1 MRPEAIEESR
11 RLAHRYLLSAYRA
24 QMQGNVDKALRL
36 YRRSVDAYP
45 TAAALTFM
53 GWAMS
58 LLGRFEDAI
67 RCCMRAIE
75 MDPQFGDPYND
86 IGAYLLEL
94 DRPVEAIAWL
104 RKALVDRR
112 TDSPHIPHYNLG
124 RAYERLMDPLQAE
137 LHYRR
142 AAAERSDCDLARLA
156 LRRIAAWRN

>member
-24 QMQGNVDKALRL
+24 QMQGNFEKALRL

-67 RCCMRAIE
+67 ACCKRAIA
-75 MDPQFGDPYND
+75 MDPDFGNPYND

-94 DRPVEAIAWL
+94 DRPVEAIPWL
-104 RKALVDRR
+104 KEALAERR
-112 TDSPHIPHYNLG
+112 TDSPHFPHYNLG
-124 RAYERLMDPLQAE
+124 RAYEKLMDRHEAE
-137 LHYRR
+137 LHYRQ
-142 AAAERSDCDLARLA
+142 AALERPDYELARQA